1 MPARV
6 IALILGACLIGAPA
20 AAEEKAAPKKADNH
34 EDFIKGELTSL
45 GARKLLLHDTRI
57 GLRAGG
63 TKIGPVFYLLGS
75 VEFDL
80 RIKDFG
86 LGLGI
91 PVRIPVYD
99 PAAGLTLFP
108 EGFDIRREEYDE
120 LSEFARILRYLTY
133 GRKEDNLYLNLS
145 TEHAAT
151 IGHGG
156 SVRRY
161 IANVDV
167 DRGRLSAQFDAYGKY
182 GGVETFVADVL
193 RPDRMVGAIAFL
205 KPFGF
210 SEKLALQRL
219 SLGVTYAADF
229 RAPWKLAR
237 DLNGLPRLEGETD
250 RTQTPVVAEERVA
263 QIVGLSIETKV
274 VKTQNV
280 DVKPYVELA
289 QLVGGGAGLSV
300 GALGRFNL
308 GLLTKQA
315 LRAIVEFRAFQG
327 NFLPGYFDSF
337 YEVQR
342 FQYVTGKANPHND
355 VPKLFDVLNRPSDLQ
370 LGYYAELQYSVVDM
384 FAVTAAWEDSPA
396 KGGRNL
402 VLHGEIP
409 FNEHIRAFASAHR
422 RSVEGSLFALGSEPI
437 GRQLSADNT
446 LFFAGARVKILPILY
461 LNLRAFRAWQMDPQ
475 HQSYRNVDGFEFDL
489 EAGYEFSK

>member
-1 MPARV
+1 MPGRL
-6 IALILGACLIGAPA
+6 IPLILGLCLLGLPA
-20 AAEEKAAPKKADNH
+20 SAEETPKKADNH
-34 EDFIKGELTSL
+34 EDFIKGELSSL

-86 LGLGI
+86 LGLGV

-99 PAAGLTLFP
+99 PTAGLTLFP

-133 GRKEDNLYLNLS
+133 GRKEDNLFLNLS

-156 SVRRY
+156 SIRRY

-167 DRGRLSAQFDAYGKY
+167 DRGRLSAQLDAYGKY

-210 SEKLALQRL
+210 SDKLPLQRL

-229 RAPWKLAR
+229 RAPWKLSR
-237 DLNGLPRLEGETD
+237 DINGLAQLEGD
-250 RTQTPVVAEERVA
+250 STQTPVVAEERVA
-263 QIVGLSIETKV
+263 QIVGISIETKV
-274 VKTQNV
+274 VKTKNV

-315 LRAIVEFRAFQG
+315 LRAVVEFRAFEG
-327 NFLPGYFDSF
+327 NFLPGYFDTF

-342 FQYVTGKANPHND
+342 YQYVTGKANPYTD

-384 FAVTAAWEDSPA
+384 FAITAAWEDSPA

-409 FNEHIRAFASAHR
+409 FNERIRAFASAHR

-437 GRQLSADNT
+437 GRQLQADNT
-446 LFFAGARVKILPILY
+446 LFFAGARLKILPILY
-461 LNLRAFRAWQMDPQ
+461 LNVRAFRAWQMDPQ
-475 HQSYRNVDGFEFDL
+475 PQSYRNIDGFEFDL
-489 EAGYEFSK
+489 EAGYEFSKN